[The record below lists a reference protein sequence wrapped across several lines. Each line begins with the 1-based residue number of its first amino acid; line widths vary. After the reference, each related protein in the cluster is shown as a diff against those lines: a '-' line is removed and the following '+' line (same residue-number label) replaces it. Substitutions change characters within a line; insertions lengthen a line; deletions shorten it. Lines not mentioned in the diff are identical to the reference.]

1 MPREILYVDL
11 EKRKDWKWKKKCKLP
26 FKKLGDE
33 QIKPKGSRT
42 LELIKM
48 ETKISEKEGKH
59 KIEKI
64 QKTPFE
70 CGSLK
75 IDKQQAILIKKIEK
89 MNLTIPRMKT
99 EASL

>member
-1 MPREILYVDL
+1 MEI
-11 EKRKDWKWKKKCKLP
+11 
-26 FKKLGDE
+26 
-33 QIKPKGSRT
+33 
-42 LELIKM
+42 
-48 ETKISEKEGKH
+48 KISEKEGKH

-75 IDKQQAILIKKIEK
+75 IDKQQAILIKKIEQ
-89 MNLTIPRMKT
+89 MNFTIPRMKT